1 METSRWA
8 ASPLPGRLGETP
20 LAAGHDGQGARRAPG
35 EMSARRRRFIKATI
49 AWTFYAYASVVHATP
64 QQEPPAQP
72 TFQLGDSVTMPIRAV
87 NAAHESAVAFFLEEK
102 DLLPES
108 VAYDPKD
115 GSFYVGSTWK
125 GKIVRIDAKGNA
137 SDFVAPRQDGLWQ
150 VIGMKVHAT
159 RRILWACSFGGEG
172 LEGWQ
177 KTDRNATGVF
187 AFNLDTGKLIRKWV
201 LDVPGEMHGFND
213 LVVTR
218 GNDVYATHMFKEAAI
233 YRITQKDQK
242 LEVFAKPEGLRDV
255 NGIAITPD
263 ERTLYVAGADGLVAI
278 DIATAKSRP
287 IPAPESEQTGGIDG
301 LYYYRGSLIGMLGNS
316 INRYRLDEAQSRIVM
331 TEVLEQNHPL
341 MKIPTTG
348 VLVGDEFYYV
358 ANAQFDAVKPD
369 GTLDTTALTEPAIL
383 KLKLR

>member
-1 METSRWA
+1 MVTFFQRFLKAYVAWA
-8 ASPLPGRLGETP
+8 
-20 LAAGHDGQGARRAPG
+20 
-35 EMSARRRRFIKATI
+35 
-49 AWTFYAYASVVHATP
+49 FYAYASVAHAAP
-64 QQEPPAQP
+64 PQEPPAQP
-72 TFQLGDSVTMPIRAV
+72 NFQLGDSVTMPIRAV
-87 NAAHESAVAFFLEEK
+87 NASHESAVAFFLGEK

-125 GKIVRIDAKGNA
+125 GKIVRVDAKGHA
-137 SDFVAPRQDGLWQ
+137 SDFVASRQDGLWQ

-159 RRILWACSFGGEG
+159 RRILWACSFDGEG

-177 KTDRNATGVF
+177 KTDSNASGVF

-201 LDVPGEMHGFND
+201 LDVPGEQHGFND

-218 GNDVYATHMFKEAAI
+218 GNDVYATHMFKESAI

-255 NGIAITPD
+255 NGITITPD

-287 IPAPESEQTGGIDG
+287 VPAPESEKTGGIDG
-301 LYYYRGSLIGMLGNS
+301 LYYYRGSLIGILGNS
-316 INRYRLDEAQSRIVM
+316 INRYRLDEGQSRIVM

-369 GTLDTTALTEPAIL
+369 GSLDTAALTEPAIL